1 MNYSFFIGINDAHT
15 RVHFNFSIIF
25 FNQIAVLIIQKIK
38 IIFIGINDAHTRV
51 HFNFSIIFF
60 NRIAVSIIQTQKLRK
75 YNFCK

>member
-51 HFNFSIIFF
+51 HFNF
-60 NRIAVSIIQTQKLRK
+60 
-75 YNFCK
+75 